1 MATPPRLMACKEP
14 DMTDKEAFDMAAAEQ
29 RKIAAFLDKPRCINC
44 ERWTL
49 GNCEKYG
56 AVPEAHWYTPNE
68 CKEWHYK
75 IPF

>member
-29 RKIAAFLDKPRCINC
+29 RKIAAFLDKPRCISC
-44 ERWTL
+44 MYWTA

-56 AVPEAHWYTPNE
+56 PVPESHWYAINT
-68 CKEWHYK
+68 CKDWDNC
-75 IPF
+75 PF